1 MNKNTS
7 SLKTVII
14 QNNCV
19 VILIV
24 LIIASALLSNVF
36 LTWQNITNL
45 LRQSIPLLCIS
56 MGMLSVILTG
66 GIDLSV
72 GAVMGLGNM
81 MMAFLLD
88 RYLGGSVGG
97 MLLSALLTLC
107 VGIAFG
113 FIAGGLTAWGK
124 MAPFIVTLAV
134 MQIARGCAYLVTN
147 GQPIRLDVKEAGIA
161 PMAAFGNT
169 MIPGINIPWPVLL
182 GLIVVVIFY
191 FVMKYTSFGR
201 INIAIGSNEKA
212 VQLSGL
218 SVNRYK
224 VMSYVI
230 CGFTSALAGV
240 VITSR
245 VSTGTPIT
253 GDGYELDAIA
263 ACVIG
268 GASLS
273 GGQGTVLHTIVGVYV
288 LMLITNI
295 LNLLSVPSYP
305 QQIIKGIVII
315 VAVLLQNRAM
325 KSE

>member
-14 QNNCV
+14 QNNRV

-191 FVMKYTSFGR
+191 FVMKYKIGR
-201 INIAIGSNEKA
+201 ASCRE
-212 VQLSGL
+212 
-218 SVNRYK
+218 
-224 VMSYVI
+224 
-230 CGFTSALAGV
+230 
-240 VITSR
+240 R
-245 VSTGTPIT
+245 V
-253 GDGYELDAIA
+253 
-263 ACVIG
+263 
-268 GASLS
+268 
-273 GGQGTVLHTIVGVYV
+273 
-288 LMLITNI
+288 
-295 LNLLSVPSYP
+295 
-305 QQIIKGIVII
+305 
-315 VAVLLQNRAM
+315 
-325 KSE
+325 